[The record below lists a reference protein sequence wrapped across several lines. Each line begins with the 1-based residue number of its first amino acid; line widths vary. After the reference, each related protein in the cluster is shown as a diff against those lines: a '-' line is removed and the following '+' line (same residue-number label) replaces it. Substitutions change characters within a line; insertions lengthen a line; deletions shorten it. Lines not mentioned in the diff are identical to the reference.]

1 MSDEKLRLEAE
12 VRDNM
17 SPALRKI
24 KDLLNS
30 VRASPSM
37 KAATAEMQNL
47 GAATSKFAGFGGSAA
62 SALDAIG
69 IGGLATAGSL
79 AAVVVQ
85 MRALGDRSL
94 DMKELGRETGVS
106 VDWLNAFSHA
116 GLSFG
121 VSADAMQSSLQH
133 LSAQMPEFRNHM
145 GALYGLVAQRWP
157 NLAKQL
163 LGDNPEQQVQDIL
176 KFADQLKNN
185 PQLQKSF

>member
-1 MSDEKLRLEAE
+1 MADEKLRLEAE

-17 SPALRKI
+17 SGPLRKI

-79 AAVVVQ
+79 AAVVIQ
-85 MRALGDRSL
+85 MRALGERAL
-94 DMKELGRETGVS
+94 DMRELGRETGVS

-121 VSADAMQSSLQH
+121 VSADAMQNSLAH

-145 GALYGLVAQRWP
+145 GALYGLGFAALAQP
-157 NLAKQL
+157 
-163 LGDNPEQQVQDIL
+163 G
-176 KFADQLKNN
+176 
-185 PQLQKSF
+185 